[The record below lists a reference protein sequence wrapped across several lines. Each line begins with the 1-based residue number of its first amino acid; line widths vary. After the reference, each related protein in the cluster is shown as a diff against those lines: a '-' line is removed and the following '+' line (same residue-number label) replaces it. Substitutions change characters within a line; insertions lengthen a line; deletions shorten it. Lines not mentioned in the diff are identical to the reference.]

1 MAGLFSK
8 KSKKE
13 KEEKAAAAKN
23 AAAVA
28 AASAATSNLAPSA
41 TTTTSGGNGS
51 IASSTTMAP
60 PPNSGGKQQQQLT
73 NNNATNLNNNS
84 TVLTSTTLSMTPT
97 LSSTSSVPAH
107 LRENSSASLDYSP
120 QQQQQQQQLNNKS
133 STDSDKR
140 MYHLQQQQ
148 HQHQFQQHPTLQQQ
162 QQLQTNSN
170 GGGTGSN
177 LVSASSIS
185 THNSFAHLSSSN
197 GPWISAQVMST
208 SPFPRFSHT
217 ASYVQ
222 TGTDIYVFGGVVKGT
237 AQRDM
242 HVIDSQS
249 LHCQLLPV
257 GGGDSPPAT
266 SGHTAVTLGHYI
278 MYFGGKD
285 AKNKCSDALYVLHT
299 IRKEW
304 NKPTILGLLPA
315 PRHSHAACVIGTT
328 LYIFGGQFNGY
339 YLNDIACFDMKSLNT
354 SNPRWNRLEPAS
366 ELPPA
371 RAGHCA
377 AAHDGKVYI
386 FGGADDQFF
395 YNDIWCYD
403 PQTNKWEAVPAF
415 GVLPTSRQGHA
426 ASVVDDTMYIYGG
439 MNHEDQLLGDLSAF
453 KFNDRRWLTFPDTV
467 DSAPPRTEHAMCS
480 VGDRVYILGGQL
492 EQNAEE
498 DGSIYIL
505 DTTKI
510 RYHEPSLGPRSAYDN
525 DSGLRVDAALDDP
538 NSSFQRPTP
547 SPDSI
552 RQSNDVNNNN
562 NQDTRRAPQQLQQ
575 QQQQQQTTLNSEE
588 QYIQQQN
595 ANASARFADDSNVGS
610 SPSLSQ
616 TRVSLDA
623 ADGSQVF
630 RRRTV
635 GKTGNYTI
643 PEVEP
648 RGTQSIDETRRPNM
662 NDQDYY
668 ERDSPRSQNQ
678 RPLQSLQYNSAQ
690 YANLQQSQSQD
701 PGRRRSLT
709 ESKNRGS
716 LNPPPRASLDQ
727 SRASS
732 QPSQD
737 STSPLSSQEIQYNSK
752 DAEIRDLKQR
762 EQWLLAEVAM
772 ARKKMGERPLSM
784 NLALKDS
791 LGSFEAERDSEKYK
805 IMQAL
810 LSCKAELER
819 SKSSIVAQAQV
830 ASNKLREA
838 ERIRTA
844 ALQEAAYLKAKVS
857 ALQSGEVSALVSTET
872 ARAVDLEKRLTTA
885 LGQVDKLQSQ
895 QAQHE
900 ALLERERHARET
912 AQERA
917 RQASAA
923 AEEAQQARTRSLA
936 DMTSLHERASVAEA
950 GLREVEAKHASSEA
964 RLSSYQ
970 QQSTALFSQIS
981 GLKTTVDHQ
990 KKSLEKAKL
999 AYSVANDRAEHADRL
1014 WTQAR
1019 QEIDHTQLEFASARA
1034 DFERAQ
1040 READHW
1046 KTKAQETD
1054 LLWQKAKSENEA
1066 MRTLLEEDMN
1076 ASYSPGANARKH
1088 DSIMAITSASRVA
1101 ELEHELGT
1109 LRHLLRES
1117 QAAAAQAN
1125 KDLGESMLRIS
1136 QLESTSMAARTE
1148 AGEAQRQL
1156 STAEDRVASLE
1167 AQLSQKEEALEEMAK
1182 EQENNEVQL
1191 GVLRGVMR
1199 ENGLLADDLILDA
1212 LSQGVNGQSSANG
1225 AVTMTGLKTKVQEAE
1240 KIAQESKQQLEEMS
1254 ALKQHQE
1261 ERIQQLQADYQ
1272 TAVHYVQGSETMVK
1286 RLRDEA
1292 QAAKADKEAMEKA
1305 LQEMEAAHGQAREV
1319 QASAGQA
1326 AAAATTQLEEEVTDL
1341 HRQLHDSMGRSMELE
1356 QKMEELTRALQN
1368 SEAQVEVTQIE
1379 LKTLKSKHHEHKKQG
1394 AISTENFKTKVEEL
1408 EHALEETQA
1417 SLAETRHQLELT
1429 QYELEQSHAL
1439 NTSTGRELEDA
1450 LTAVKSH
1457 QEALAAQQ
1465 AVAAAAQGHSETKS
1479 EEALEAERKRAQALA
1494 AHQEELELVIENAHK
1509 TIQELQSTNVDLEQ
1523 QLKASEN
1530 KIAIL
1535 LDNFQGPESVR
1546 NSMASLNGNDDL
1558 IQRLMEASHHT
1569 GVGSGRSYLT
1579 PMSHGSHLTDRS
1591 SADSL
1596 ANELELLRSNWGQS
1610 QVNGTPYRPPVIAT
1624 GGSPPPPAAAAAPE
1638 AAGDDHDAVEIAHA
1652 VSVVPATATATT
1664 TTAAAA
1670 AASAGSPLSPTSA
1683 PSSPISLKSPLAESK
1698 NSSSSPTVAN
1708 FTTTPTATASSPTA
1722 AVPTSSSSTSAQKM
1736 EEYERM
1742 IEDMAHQRRQYEE

>member
-1 MAGLFSK
+1 MAGLFS
-8 KSKKE
+8 SKKAKKG

-23 AAAVA
+23 AAAMA
-28 AASAATSNLAPSA
+28 AAAAAAANPNNNNLGPM
-41 TTTTSGGNGS
+41 TGGNGS

-60 PPNSGGKQQQQLT
+60 SPNSGSKQQ
-73 NNNATNLNNNS
+73 LNNMGPS
-84 TVLTSTTLSMTPT
+84 GSPVTTTLTMTPA
-97 LSSTSSVPAH
+97 SSFTSSSAPAH
-107 LRENSSASLDYSP
+107 LRENSSNSLDYSSSL
-120 QQQQQQQQLNNKS
+120 QQQQQQQQVPSKS
-133 STDSDKR
+133 SVESGDKR
-140 MYHLQQQQ
+140 MYHI
-148 HQHQFQQHPTLQQQ
+148 QQ
-162 QQLQTNSN
+162 QQLQYQHQLPYHQQQQQQQQQQSSIN
-170 GGGTGSN
+170 GGGANSN

-185 THNSFAHLSSSN
+185 THNSFAHLSSTN

-222 TGTDIYVFGGVVKGT
+222 TGTDIYVFGGVVKGS

-249 LHCQLLPV
+249 LHCQVLPV
-257 GGGDSPPAT
+257 GGNDSPPST

-328 LYIFGGQFNGY
+328 MYIFGGQFNGY
-339 YLNDIACFDMKSLNT
+339 YLNDIASFDMKSLNT
-354 SNPRWNRLEPAS
+354 PNPRWNRLEPAS

-377 AAHDGKVYI
+377 AAHDDKIYI

-403 PQTNKWEAVPAF
+403 PQLNKWEAVPAF

-426 ASVVDDTMYIYGG
+426 SSVVDDTMYIYGG

-467 DSAPPRTEHAMCS
+467 DSASPRTEHAMCT
-480 VGDRVYILGGQL
+480 VGDRIYIMGGQL
-492 EQNAEE
+492 ELNAED

-510 RYHEPSLGPRSAYDN
+510 RYHEPSLGPRSGYDN

-552 RQSNDVNNNN
+552 RHSNDVNH
-562 NQDTRRAPQQLQQ
+562 DSRRALQQQPQQ
-575 QQQQQQTTLNSEE
+575 QQQQVISPEE
-588 QYIQQQN
+588 QYVHQQN
-595 ANASARFADDSNVGS
+595 AHPSARFVDESNMGS
-610 SPSLSQ
+610 SHTQ
-616 TRVSLDA
+616 TRASLDA
-623 ADGSQVF
+623 ADVSQVS

-635 GKTGNYTI
+635 GKLVNNPI
-643 PEVEP
+643 HEVEP
-648 RGTQSIDETRRPNM
+648 RGTQSIDETRRPNKA
-662 NDQDYY
+662 DQDYY
-668 ERDSPRSQNQ
+668 ERDPIRSQNQ
-678 RPLQSLQYNSAQ
+678 RPIQPLQYNNAQ
-690 YANLQQSQSQD
+690 YANLQQSQQQSQD
-701 PGRRRSLT
+701 AGRRRSLT
-709 ESKNRGS
+709 ENKNRGS

-727 SRASS
+727 SRAPSS

-737 STSPLSSQEIQYNSK
+737 SVSPLSSQEIQYNSQ

-784 NLALKDS
+784 TLALKDG
-791 LGSFEAERDSEKYK
+791 LGSFDAERDSEKYK
-805 IMQAL
+805 IMQVL

-872 ARAVDLEKRLTTA
+872 ARAVDLEKRLTVA
-885 LGQVDKLQSQ
+885 LSQVDKLQSQ

-950 GLREVEAKHASSEA
+950 SLREVEAKNASSEA

-1019 QEIDHTQLEFASARA
+1019 QEIDHSQMELASARA
-1034 DFERAQ
+1034 DYERAQ
-1040 READHW
+1040 REAEHW

-1076 ASYSPGANARKH
+1076 ASFSPGANSRKH

-1109 LRHLLRES
+1109 LRHLLRDS

-1136 QLESTSMAARTE
+1136 QLEQTSMAARTE
-1148 AGEAQRQL
+1148 AVDAQRQL
-1156 STAEDRVASLE
+1156 SGAEDRVASLE
-1167 AQLSQKEEALEEMAK
+1167 AQLNQKEESLEEMAK

-1212 LSQGVNGQSSANG
+1212 LSQGPGSPTNGP
-1225 AVTMTGLKTKVQEAE
+1225 VTMTGLKTKVQEAE
-1240 KIAQESKQQLEEMS
+1240 KLAQEAKQQLEEMS
-1254 ALKQHQE
+1254 TLKKHQE
-1261 ERIQQLQADYQ
+1261 ERIQQLEADYQ
-1272 TAVHYVQGSETMVK
+1272 TAVHYVQGSETMVQ

-1292 QAAKADKEAMEKA
+1292 QSAKAEKEAIQKS
-1305 LQEMEAAHGQAREV
+1305 LQELEVAHGQAREV
-1319 QASAGQA
+1319 HASAGQA
-1326 AAAATTQLEEEVTDL
+1326 TAAATNQLEEEVTDL

-1356 QKMEELTRALQN
+1356 KKMGELTRALQD
-1368 SEAQVEVTQIE
+1368 SEAQVEVSQIE

-1394 AISTENFKTKVEEL
+1394 AISTENFKAKIEEL
-1408 EHALEETQA
+1408 ENALEETQA

-1439 NTSTGRELEDA
+1439 NTSTGRELEEA
-1450 LTAVKSH
+1450 LAAVKVH
-1457 QEALAAQQ
+1457 QEALANQQ
-1465 AVAAAAQGHSETKS
+1465 QVAADALGHSETMS
-1479 EEALEAERKRAQALA
+1479 EEALEAGRKRAEALA
-1494 AHQEELELVIENAHK
+1494 AHQEELELVIESAQK
-1509 TIQELQSTNVDLEQ
+1509 TIQTLQATNQDLEQ
-1523 QLKASEN
+1523 QLRASEN
-1530 KIAIL
+1530 KISIL
-1535 LDNFQGPESVR
+1535 LDNFQGPDSVR
-1546 NSMASLNGNDDL
+1546 NSMASLGGSDDL
-1558 IQRLMEASHHT
+1558 IQRLMEASHH
-1569 GVGSGRSYLT
+1569 SGRSSYLT

-1596 ANELELLRSNWGQS
+1596 ANELELLRSNWGQA
-1610 QVNGTPYRPPVIAT
+1610 QLNGAPYRPPVVAVGNDNGTAPIVSAE
-1624 GGSPPPPAAAAAPE
+1624 GVKSPE
-1638 AAGDDHDAVEIAHA
+1638 TEGEQHAVEGVHA
-1652 VSVVPATATATT
+1652 ITTTTTAPTATT
-1664 TTAAAA
+1664 TTTTT
-1670 AASAGSPLSPTSA
+1670 SGTPLSPM
-1683 PSSPISLKSPLAESK
+1683 SPQ
-1698 NSSSSPTVAN
+1698 
-1708 FTTTPTATASSPTA
+1708 SPTA
-1722 AVPTSSSSTSAQKM
+1722 NKNTLATPENKIVSSSSSTSAPGNSSSSSASAQKL
-1736 EEYERM
+1736 EEYEQM

>member
-1 MAGLFSK
+1 
-8 KSKKE
+8 
-13 KEEKAAAAKN
+13 
-23 AAAVA
+23 
-28 AASAATSNLAPSA
+28 
-41 TTTTSGGNGS
+41 
-51 IASSTTMAP
+51 
-60 PPNSGGKQQQQLT
+60 
-73 NNNATNLNNNS
+73 
-84 TVLTSTTLSMTPT
+84 
-97 LSSTSSVPAH
+97 
-107 LRENSSASLDYSP
+107 
-120 QQQQQQQQLNNKS
+120 
-133 STDSDKR
+133 
-140 MYHLQQQQ
+140 
-148 HQHQFQQHPTLQQQ
+148 
-162 QQLQTNSN
+162 
-170 GGGTGSN
+170 
-177 LVSASSIS
+177 
-185 THNSFAHLSSSN
+185 
-197 GPWISAQVMST
+197 
-208 SPFPRFSHT
+208 
-217 ASYVQ
+217 
-222 TGTDIYVFGGVVKGT
+222 
-237 AQRDM
+237 
-242 HVIDSQS
+242 
-249 LHCQLLPV
+249 
-257 GGGDSPPAT
+257 
-266 SGHTAVTLGHYI
+266 
-278 MYFGGKD
+278 
-285 AKNKCSDALYVLHT
+285 
-299 IRKEW
+299 
-304 NKPTILGLLPA
+304 
-315 PRHSHAACVIGTT
+315 
-328 LYIFGGQFNGY
+328 
-339 YLNDIACFDMKSLNT
+339 
-354 SNPRWNRLEPAS
+354 
-366 ELPPA
+366 
-371 RAGHCA
+371 
-377 AAHDGKVYI
+377 
-386 FGGADDQFF
+386 
-395 YNDIWCYD
+395 
-403 PQTNKWEAVPAF
+403 
-415 GVLPTSRQGHA
+415 
-426 ASVVDDTMYIYGG
+426 
-439 MNHEDQLLGDLSAF
+439 
-453 KFNDRRWLTFPDTV
+453 
-467 DSAPPRTEHAMCS
+467 
-480 VGDRVYILGGQL
+480 
-492 EQNAEE
+492 
-498 DGSIYIL
+498 
-505 DTTKI
+505 
-510 RYHEPSLGPRSAYDN
+510 LGPRSGYDN
-525 DSGLRVDAALDDP
+525 DIGLRVDAALDDP

-547 SPDSI
+547 SPDSM
-552 RQSNDVNNNN
+552 RLSNDVNSSNS
-562 NQDTRRAPQQLQQ
+562 NQEARRAPQQHQQ
-575 QQQQQQTTLNSEE
+575 QPIISPEE

-595 ANASARFADDSNVGS
+595 ANASARFADDSTISS
-610 SPSLSQ
+610 SPSQ

-623 ADGSQVF
+623 ADGNQVF

-635 GKTGNYTI
+635 GKTGSYTI
-643 PEVEP
+643 HEVEP
-648 RGTQSIDETRRPNM
+648 RGTQSIDETRRSNIA
-662 NDQDYY
+662 DQEFYD
-668 ERDSPRSQNQ
+668 RDGLRSPTQ
-678 RPLQSLQYNSAQ
+678 RPLQPLQYNSAQ
-690 YANLQQSQSQD
+690 YANLQQSPSQQQSQD
-701 PGRRRSLT
+701 VGRRRSLT
-709 ESKNRGS
+709 DNKNRGS

-727 SRASS
+727 SRAPS

-737 STSPLSSQEIQYNSK
+737 SASPLSSQEIQYNSK

-784 NLALKDS
+784 TLALKDS

-805 IMQAL
+805 VMQAL
-810 LSCKAELER
+810 LSVKAELER

-872 ARAVDLEKRLTTA
+872 ARAVDLEKRLTVA

-900 ALLERERHARET
+900 ALLDRERHGRET

-917 RQASAA
+917 RQALVA

-950 GLREVEAKHASSEA
+950 ALREVEAKHASSEA

-1109 LRHLLRES
+1109 LRHLLKES

-1125 KDLGESMLRIS
+1125 KELGESMLRIS
-1136 QLESTSMAARTE
+1136 QLESTSMSARTE
-1148 AGEAQRQL
+1148 ATEAQREC
-1156 STAEDRVASLE
+1156 SSAEDRVALLE

-1212 LSQGVNGQSSANG
+1212 LSQGINNQSSANG
-1225 AVTMTGLKTKVQEAE
+1225 PVTMTGLKTKVQEAE

-1254 ALKQHQE
+1254 ALKKHQE

-1272 TAVHYVQGSETMVK
+1272 TAVHYVQGSETMVQ

-1292 QAAKADKEAMEKA
+1292 QAAKADKEAMQKELEVA
-1305 LQEMEAAHGQAREV
+1305 QGQAREV
-1319 QASAGQA
+1319 QTSAGQA
-1326 AAAATTQLEEEVTDL
+1326 AAAATSQLEEEVTEL

-1356 QKMEELTRALQN
+1356 QKMEELTRALQD

-1379 LKTLKSKHHEHKKQG
+1379 LKTLKAKHHEHKKQG
-1394 AISTENFKTKVEEL
+1394 AMSTENFKTKVEEL
-1408 EHALEETQA
+1408 ENALEETQA

-1450 LTAVKSH
+1450 LEAVKSH

-1465 AVAAAAQGHSETKS
+1465 ALAAAAQGHSETKS

-1509 TIQELQSTNVDLEQ
+1509 TIQELQATNQDLDQ
-1523 QLKASEN
+1523 QLRASEN
-1530 KIAIL
+1530 KISIL

-1569 GVGSGRSYLT
+1569 GVGSGRPYLA

-1596 ANELELLRSNWGQS
+1596 ANELELMRSNWGQS
-1610 QVNGTPYRPPVIAT
+1610 QLNGTPYRPPVIAT
-1624 GGSPPPPAAAAAPE
+1624 GTSPAVASASESASAAASVSGASA
-1638 AAGDDHDAVEIAHA
+1638 DDESETVEIVHVISA
-1652 VSVVPATATATT
+1652 VPATATTTTTT

-1670 AASAGSPLSPTSA
+1670 SPLSPTSA
-1683 PSSPISLKSPLAESK
+1683 PSSPVTLKSPVEK
-1698 NSSSSPTVAN
+1698 GSSSSPTVAT
-1708 FTTTPTATASSPTA
+1708 FAAPATAAATA
-1722 AVPTSSSSTSAQKM
+1722 APTNGSSNSTSAQKL

>member
-1 MAGLFSK
+1 MAGLFSSK

-23 AAAVA
+23 AAAIA
-28 AASAATSNLAPSA
+28 AVSSATSNHAPSV

-60 PPNSGGKQQQQLT
+60 PPNSVGKQQQQQT
-73 NNNATNLNNNS
+73 NNNAINPNNNS
-84 TVLTSTTLSMTPT
+84 TVLTSTTLSMTPAS
-97 LSSTSSVPAH
+97 SSTSSVPVH

-120 QQQQQQQQLNNKS
+120 QQHQQQKLNNKS
-133 STDSDKR
+133 SVDSDKR
-140 MYHLQQQQ
+140 MYHIQQQQ
-148 HQHQFQQHPTLQQQ
+148 HQYQLQQHSTLQQP
-162 QQLQTNSN
+162 QTNSN
-170 GGGTGSN
+170 GGSTGSN

-185 THNSFAHLSSSN
+185 THDSFAHLSSSN
-197 GPWISAQVMST
+197 GPWISAQVMSP

-222 TGTDIYVFGGVVKGT
+222 TGTDIYVFGGVVKGS

-249 LHCQLLPV
+249 LHSQLLPV
-257 GGGDSPPAT
+257 GGGDSPPST

-328 LYIFGGQFNGY
+328 LYVFGGQFNGY
-339 YLNDIACFDMKSLNT
+339 YLNDVACFDMKSLNT

-480 VGDRVYILGGQL
+480 VGDRIYILGGQL
-492 EQNAEE
+492 ELNTEE

-510 RYHEPSLGPRSAYDN
+510 RYHEPSLGPRSGYDN
-525 DSGLRVDAALDDP
+525 DSGLRVDAALDDS
-538 NSSFQRPTP
+538 NSSFPRPTP

-552 RQSNDVNNNN
+552 RHSNDVNNNN
-562 NQDTRRAPQQLQQ
+562 QDSRRAP
-575 QQQQQQTTLNSEE
+575 QQQQQQTIINSDE

-595 ANASARFADDSNVGS
+595 GNASARFADDSNVVS
-610 SPSLSQ
+610 SPPQSQ

-623 ADGSQVF
+623 ADGQVF

-635 GKTGNYTI
+635 GKTGSYTI
-643 PEVEP
+643 HEVEP
-648 RGTQSIDETRRPNM
+648 RGTQSIDETRRPSM
-662 NDQDYY
+662 TDQDYY

-678 RPLQSLQYNSAQ
+678 RPLQPLQYNSAQ
-690 YANLQQSQSQD
+690 YANLQQSQSQQQSQD
-701 PGRRRSLT
+701 VGRRRSLT
-709 ESKNRGS
+709 DNKNRGS
-716 LNPPPRASLDQ
+716 LNPPPRASLEQ

-772 ARKKMGERPLSM
+772 TRKKTGERPLSM
-784 NLALKDS
+784 TLALKDS
-791 LGSFEAERDSEKYK
+791 LGLFEADRDSEKYK

-885 LGQVDKLQSQ
+885 LGQVDRLQSQ

-900 ALLERERHARET
+900 ALLERERHGRET

-923 AEEAQQARTRSLA
+923 AEEAQQARTRSLT
-936 DMTSLHERASVAEA
+936 DMTSLHERASVAE
-950 GLREVEAKHASSEA
+950 GSLREVEAKHASSEA

-1019 QEIDHTQLEFASARA
+1019 QEIDHTQMEFASARA

-1109 LRHLLRES
+1109 LRHLLKES

-1136 QLESTSMAARTE
+1136 QLESTSMSARTE

-1167 AQLSQKEEALEEMAK
+1167 AQVNQKEEALEEMAK

-1212 LSQGVNGQSSANG
+1212 LSQGLTGQSSANG

-1240 KIAQESKQQLEEMS
+1240 RIAQESRQQLEEMS
-1254 ALKQHQE
+1254 VLKMHQE

-1292 QAAKADKEAMEKA
+1292 QAAKAEKEVIQKA

-1326 AAAATTQLEEEVTDL
+1326 AVAATTQLEEEVTEL

-1356 QKMEELTRALQN
+1356 QKMEEMTRALQN
-1368 SEAQVEVTQIE
+1368 SESQVEVTQAE

-1394 AISTENFKTKVEEL
+1394 AISTETFKAKVEEL
-1408 EHALEETQA
+1408 ENALEETQA

-1479 EEALEAERKRAQALA
+1479 EEALDSDRKRAQALA

-1509 TIQELQSTNVDLEQ
+1509 TIQELQSTNIDLEQ

-1558 IQRLMEASHHT
+1558 IQRLMEANHHT

-1579 PMSHGSHLTDRS
+1579 PMSHGSHSTDRS

-1596 ANELELLRSNWGQS
+1596 ANELELLRSNWGQA
-1610 QVNGTPYRPPVIAT
+1610 QVNGSPYRPPAIAT
-1624 GGSPPPPAAAAAPE
+1624 GGSPPAPAPAPAPVVAE
-1638 AAGDDHDAVEIAHA
+1638 DDHDAVEIVHA

-1670 AASAGSPLSPTSA
+1670 AASLLSPTSA
-1683 PSSPISLKSPLAESK
+1683 PSSPIALKSPVVDNK
-1698 NSSSSPTVAN
+1698 SSSNSPTVAN
-1708 FTTTPTATASSPTA
+1708 FPTAPTATASSPTA
-1722 AVPTSSSSTSAQKM
+1722 AAPASSSSTSAQKL

>member
-1 MAGLFSK
+1 MAGLFSSK

-23 AAAVA
+23 AAAIA
-28 AASAATSNLAPSA
+28 AATSAP
-41 TTTTSGGNGS
+41 TSTLGQVAGGNGS

-60 PPNSGGKQQQQLT
+60 PPPGS
-73 NNNATNLNNNS
+73 NNNIVHSSSVKQSNTINNHHYNNNNDG
-84 TVLTSTTLSMTPT
+84 TMLTSATLSLTPPA
-97 LSSTSSVPAH
+97 SSSASSAPAH
-107 LRENSSASLDYSP
+107 LP
-120 QQQQQQQQLNNKS
+120 
-133 STDSDKR
+133 
-140 MYHLQQQQ
+140 
-148 HQHQFQQHPTLQQQ
+148 
-162 QQLQTNSN
+162 
-170 GGGTGSN
+170 
-177 LVSASSIS
+177 
-185 THNSFAHLSSSN
+185 NSFAHLSSNN

-222 TGTDIYVFGGVVKGT
+222 TGTDIYVFGGVVKGS

-257 GGGDSPPAT
+257 GGGDSPPST

-339 YLNDIACFDMKSLNT
+339 YLSDIACFDMKSLNT

-426 ASVVDDTMYIYGG
+426 SSVVDDTMYIYGG

-453 KFNDRRWLTFPDTV
+453 KFNDRRWLTFPDTI

-480 VGDRVYILGGQL
+480 VGDRIYIMGGQL
-492 EQNAEE
+492 ELNAEE

-510 RYHEPSLGPRSAYDN
+510 RYHEPSLGPRSAYDI
-525 DSGLRVDAALDDP
+525 DGGMRVDATLDDP

-552 RQSNDVNNNN
+552 RPSNDVNSNNN
-562 NQDTRRAPQQLQQ
+562 NNRALQQQQQHPPQQLQQ
-575 QQQQQQTTLNSEE
+575 TQQVIISPEE

-595 ANASARFADDSNVGS
+595 ANASARFTDDTNTS
-610 SPSLSQ
+610 SSQSQ

-623 ADGSQVF
+623 ADSNQVF

-635 GKTGNYTI
+635 GKSSNHTI
-643 PEVEP
+643 HEVEP
-648 RGTQSIDETRRPNM
+648 RGTQSIDETRRPNVA
-662 NDQDYY
+662 DQEFYDK
-668 ERDSPRSQNQ
+668 DSSSRSPTQ
-678 RPLQSLQYNSAQ
+678 RPLQPLQYNSAQ
-690 YANLQQSQSQD
+690 YANLQQSQQQSQD
-701 PGRRRSLT
+701 AGRRRSLT
-709 ESKNRGS
+709 ENKNRGS
-716 LNPPPRASLDQ
+716 FNPPPRASLDQ
-727 SRASS
+727 SRTSS
-732 QPSQD
+732 QPSQE
-737 STSPLSSQEIQYNSK
+737 SASPFSSQEIQYNTK

-872 ARAVDLEKRLTTA
+872 ARAVDLEKRLTVA

-895 QAQHE
+895 QAHQE
-900 ALLERERHARET
+900 SLLERERHARET

-917 RQASAA
+917 RQASTA
-923 AEEAQQARTRSLA
+923 AEEAQQARTRSLTE
-936 DMTSLHERASVAEA
+936 MTSLHERASVAEA
-950 GLREVEAKHASSEA
+950 SLREVEAKNASSEA

-1046 KTKAQETD
+1046 KTKAQETE

-1109 LRHLLRES
+1109 LRHLLRDS

-1136 QLESTSMAARTE
+1136 QLESTSMSARTE
-1148 AGEAQRQL
+1148 AVDAQRQL
-1156 STAEDRVASLE
+1156 SSAEDRAALLE
-1167 AQLSQKEEALEEMAK
+1167 AQLNQKEEVLEEMAK

-1212 LSQGVNGQSSANG
+1212 LSQGSAGHSSSANG
-1225 AVTMTGLKTKVQEAE
+1225 PVTMTGLKTKVQEAE
-1240 KIAQESKQQLEEMS
+1240 KVAQESKQQLEEMT
-1254 ALKQHQE
+1254 ALKKLQE

-1272 TAVHYVQGSETMVK
+1272 TAVHYAQGSETMVQ

-1292 QAAKADKEAMEKA
+1292 QTAKADT
-1305 LQEMEAAHGQAREV
+1305 EAA
-1319 QASAGQA
+1319 
-1326 AAAATTQLEEEVTDL
+1326 
-1341 HRQLHDSMGRSMELE
+1341 
-1356 QKMEELTRALQN
+1356 QKA
-1368 SEAQVEVTQIE
+1368 
-1379 LKTLKSKHHEHKKQG
+1379 
-1394 AISTENFKTKVEEL
+1394 
-1408 EHALEETQA
+1408 
-1417 SLAETRHQLELT
+1417 
-1429 QYELEQSHAL
+1429 
-1439 NTSTGRELEDA
+1439 
-1450 LTAVKSH
+1450 
-1457 QEALAAQQ
+1457 
-1465 AVAAAAQGHSETKS
+1465 
-1479 EEALEAERKRAQALA
+1479 
-1494 AHQEELELVIENAHK
+1494 
-1509 TIQELQSTNVDLEQ
+1509 
-1523 QLKASEN
+1523 
-1530 KIAIL
+1530 
-1535 LDNFQGPESVR
+1535 
-1546 NSMASLNGNDDL
+1546 
-1558 IQRLMEASHHT
+1558 
-1569 GVGSGRSYLT
+1569 
-1579 PMSHGSHLTDRS
+1579 
-1591 SADSL
+1591 
-1596 ANELELLRSNWGQS
+1596 
-1610 QVNGTPYRPPVIAT
+1610 
-1624 GGSPPPPAAAAAPE
+1624 
-1638 AAGDDHDAVEIAHA
+1638 
-1652 VSVVPATATATT
+1652 
-1664 TTAAAA
+1664 
-1670 AASAGSPLSPTSA
+1670 
-1683 PSSPISLKSPLAESK
+1683 
-1698 NSSSSPTVAN
+1698 
-1708 FTTTPTATASSPTA
+1708 
-1722 AVPTSSSSTSAQKM
+1722 
-1736 EEYERM
+1736 
-1742 IEDMAHQRRQYEE
+1742 

>member
-1 MAGLFSK
+1 MAGLFSSK

-23 AAAVA
+23 AAVM
-28 AASAATSNLAPSA
+28 AATSTTGVHPSNLGPSS
-41 TTTTSGGNGS
+41 TTTSGGNGS

-60 PPNSGGKQQQQLT
+60 PPNSGGKQQQHQQQT
-73 NNNATNLNNNS
+73 SNNSIINS
-84 TVLTSTTLSMTPT
+84 TVTTTANTLSMTPAS
-97 LSSTSSVPAH
+97 SSTSSSAPVH
-107 LRENSSASLDYSP
+107 LRENSSASLDYSTSS
-120 QQQQQQQQLNNKS
+120 QQQQQLNNKS
-133 STDSDKR
+133 SVESDKR
-140 MYHLQQQQ
+140 MYHFQQQQLQQQ
-148 HQHQFQQHPTLQQQ
+148 HQQQQQQ
-162 QQLQTNSN
+162 QQLQTNSI
-170 GGGTGSN
+170 GGGSN

-185 THNSFAHLSSSN
+185 THNSFAHLASSN

-222 TGTDIYVFGGVVKGT
+222 TGTDIYVFGGVVKGS

-257 GGGDSPPAT
+257 AGGDSPPST

-395 YNDIWCYD
+395 YNDIWCYE

-480 VGDRVYILGGQL
+480 VGDRIYILGGQL
-492 EQNAEE
+492 ELNVEE

-538 NSSFQRPTP
+538 NASLQRPTP
-547 SPDSI
+547 SPDSLRLI
-552 RQSNDVNNNN
+552 NDVNNTN
-562 NQDTRRAPQQLQQ
+562 NQDTRRTPQQPQQ
-575 QQQQQQTTLNSEE
+575 QAITSPEE

-595 ANASARFADDSNVGS
+595 ANASARFADDSNSGS
-610 SPSLSQ
+610 SLSQ

-643 PEVEP
+643 HEVEP
-648 RGTQSIDETRRPNM
+648 RGTQSIDETRRPTIA
-662 NDQDYY
+662 DQEFYDG
-668 ERDSPRSQNQ
+668 PRSPTQ
-678 RPLQSLQYNSAQ
+678 RPPQPLQYNSAQ
-690 YANLQQSQSQD
+690 YANLQQSQSQQQQQQSQD
-701 PGRRRSLT
+701 IVRRRSST
-709 ESKNRGS
+709 DTKNRGS
-716 LNPPPRASLDQ
+716 FNPPPRASLDQ

-737 STSPLSSQEIQYNSK
+737 SASPLSSQEILFNSK

-784 NLALKDS
+784 SLALKDS

-805 IMQAL
+805 VMQAL
-810 LSCKAELER
+810 LSVKAELER

-872 ARAVDLEKRLTTA
+872 ARAVDLEKRLTVA

-895 QAQHE
+895 QSQHE
-900 ALLERERHARET
+900 ALLDRERHGRES

-950 GLREVEAKHASSEA
+950 NLREVEAKHASSEA

-1046 KTKAQETD
+1046 KTKAQDTD

-1109 LRHLLRES
+1109 LRHLLKES

-1136 QLESTSMAARTE
+1136 QLESTSMSARTE
-1148 AGEAQRQL
+1148 AADAQREC
-1156 STAEDRVASLE
+1156 SRAEDRVSLLE
-1167 AQLSQKEEALEEMAK
+1167 SQLSQKEEALEEMAK

-1212 LSQGVNGQSSANG
+1212 LSQGVNSQSSTNG
-1225 AVTMTGLKTKVQEAE
+1225 PVTMTGLKTKVHEAE
-1240 KIAQESKQQLEEMS
+1240 KMAQESKQQLEEMS
-1254 ALKQHQE
+1254 VLKQHQE

-1272 TAVHYVQGSETMVK
+1272 TAVHYVQGSDTMVQ

-1292 QAAKADKEAMEKA
+1292 QAAKADKEAIQKA
-1305 LQEMEAAHGQAREV
+1305 LQEMEIAQGQAREV
-1319 QASAGQA
+1319 QASVGQA
-1326 AAAATTQLEEEVTDL
+1326 AVVATSQLEEEVADL

-1356 QKMEELTRALQN
+1356 QKMDELTRALQD

-1394 AISTENFKTKVEEL
+1394 AISNETFKSKVEEL
-1408 EHALEETQA
+1408 ENTLEETQA

-1429 QYELEQSHAL
+1429 QYELEQAHAL
-1439 NTSTGRELEDA
+1439 NNSTGRELEDA
-1450 LTAVKSH
+1450 LETVKSH

-1465 AVAAAAQGHSETKS
+1465 AVAVAAQDHSETKS
-1479 EEALEAERKRAQALA
+1479 EEVLEVERKRAQALA

-1509 TIQELQSTNVDLEQ
+1509 TIQELQATNQDLEQ
-1523 QLKASEN
+1523 QLQVSEN
-1530 KIAIL
+1530 KITIL

-1558 IQRLMEASHHT
+1558 IQRLMEANHHT
-1569 GVGSGRSYLT
+1569 GAGSGRPYLA

-1596 ANELELLRSNWGQS
+1596 ANELELMRSNWGQS
-1610 QVNGTPYRPPVIAT
+1610 QLNGTPYRTPVIAT
-1624 GGSPPPPAAAAAPE
+1624 GASPAVASAPE
-1638 AAGDDHDAVEIAHA
+1638 SATASVSGASADDEHETVEIVHVISA
-1652 VSVVPATATATT
+1652 VPATATTTT

-1670 AASAGSPLSPTSA
+1670 AASPLSPTSA
-1683 PSSPISLKSPLAESK
+1683 PSSPIAL
-1698 NSSSSPTVAN
+1698 
-1708 FTTTPTATASSPTA
+1708 
-1722 AVPTSSSSTSAQKM
+1722 
-1736 EEYERM
+1736 
-1742 IEDMAHQRRQYEE
+1742 